1 VRPDLPPELCA
12 IVHKMMAKDKN
23 DRYQTCAELLKDLN
37 QFREAYFSQKTQ
49 LTAPGSVPSFPTS
62 STEGAQGLRAVEPR
76 GWLAALA
83 AATVLS
89 ALFVGGAVA
98 WLRNET
104 AVTPTPSAQLPPSPT
119 GDGPLLTE
127 KRKNEELI
135 RENVQKYTSPGADPV
150 LGIRHSIEL
159 ALLYLKEDR
168 LEEADQFFT
177 SLIKNPAKVPAYRNL
192 GRVGH
197 AIVLARQDHAA
208 ESNRLF
214 LELLGDKPRP
224 GAEPLR
230 FLLNQPQLRYEI
242 ARALEYN
249 KANLR
254 DQPLP
259 PRLEALRLP
268 PRPHQAGQ
276 SSTSAGRP

>member
-1 VRPDLPPELCA
+1 
-12 IVHKMMAKDKN
+12 
-23 DRYQTCAELLKDLN
+23 LLKDLN
-37 QFREAYFSQKTQ
+37 QFREAYFGQKTQ
-49 LTAPGSVPSFPTS
+49 VTTPGSVPSFPTS
-62 STEGAQGLRAVEPR
+62 TTEGTQGLRAVQPR

-83 AATVLS
+83 AASVLL
-89 ALFVGGAVA
+89 ALFIGGTAA
-98 WLRNET
+98 WLRTET
-104 AVTPTPSAQLPPSPT
+104 TVPPPPSAPVPPPAT
-119 GDGPLLTE
+119 GADGPLLTE

-150 LGIRHSIEL
+150 LGVRHSLEL

-177 SLIKNPAKVPAYRNL
+177 SLVKNPAKAPAYRNL
-192 GRVGH
+192 GRMGH
-197 AIVLARQDHAA
+197 AIVLARQDRAA
-208 ESNRLF
+208 ESNRLL

-259 PRLEALRLP
+259 PRLEALRIP

-276 SSTSAGRP
+276 ASSPAAKP